1 MVGAF
6 AGTALLL
13 AALGIYAVL
22 SFTVSQRIPEI
33 GIRMALGESASAV
46 LRRVVGRTMVLA
58 GTGIAIGAAASVVVS
73 RLMQS
78 LLYGIG
84 SSDIPTFAAVFLILL
99 LASALA
105 GFLPARRASAT
116 DPIEAL
122 RAG

>member
-46 LRRVVGRTMVLA
+46 LRRVVGRT
-58 GTGIAIGAAASVVVS
+58 
-73 RLMQS
+73 QP
-78 LLYGIG
+78 
-84 SSDIPTFAAVFLILL
+84 SDLD
-99 LASALA
+99 ALVA
-105 GFLPARRASAT
+105 DLNEARESAT
-116 DPIEAL
+116 
-122 RAG
+122 RVGR